1 MISHELAQ
9 NRMRRSNTRA
19 GNDPRS
25 TCHGDDAFDHG
36 DRIYALSCVSGWAEE
51 ER

>member
-9 NRMRRSNTRA
+9 NRTQRLNTRA

-25 TCHGDDAFDHG
+25 TCHGDDAFEHG
-36 DRIYALSCVSGWAEE
+36 DRTDALSCVSGWLEE